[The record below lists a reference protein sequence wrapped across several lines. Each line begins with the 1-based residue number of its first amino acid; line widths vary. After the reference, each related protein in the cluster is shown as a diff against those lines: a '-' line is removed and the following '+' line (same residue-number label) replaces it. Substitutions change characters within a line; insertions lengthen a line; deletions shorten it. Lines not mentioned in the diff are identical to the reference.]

1 MTFPTE
7 PVAYEPT
14 PATKASFDP
23 LRYCVMTTVALLAWV
38 LSPPV
43 MVVALGAIGFWMYWQ
58 AIRGGLTRTRCVLR
72 HPRLVLAYLA
82 LACAGGL
89 AGIALSF

>member
-14 PATKASFDP
+14 PATQASFDP

-58 AIRGGLTRTRCVLR
+58 AIRGGLARTRCALR
-72 HPRLVLAYLA
+72 HPRLVLGYLA

-89 AGIALSF
+89 AGIALGF